1 MDAAEVLNQLTH
13 SEALPKAALQAAS
26 EQRAEIVPVFLRE
39 IDSFLTLT
47 PAERA
52 KPTPLF
58 FIFHLFGD
66 WREKAAYRPLARL
79 LRCAGHEVDAV
90 LGDAITSTTHRVMAA
105 VFDGDP
111 DPLCKIILDPNADQF
126 VRSRICEAVAMLVL
140 RGELDRED
148 AARFLRDAFVELRPQ
163 AESFVWQGW
172 QSAIAMLGLSELKI
186 LVKQAFDRGF
196 IDPQWLDYEGFARD
210 LEWASKD
217 PENPRYGSPKE
228 FTLFGDTV
236 EELSRWHG
244 FSDEFLARRREV
256 DEQYEAELTDDQ
268 PYRNPFKGVGRNDRC
283 PCGSGKKFKNCC
295 LGLPVTLAGT

>member
-1 MDAAEVLNQLTH
+1 MPMDAAEILNQLTH
-13 SEALPKAALQAAS
+13 SEALPKDALQTAS
-26 EQRAEIVPVFLRE
+26 EHRAEIVPVFLRE

-58 FIFHLFGD
+58 FVFHLFGD

-111 DPLCKIILDPNADQF
+111 DPLYEIILDPNADQY

-140 RGELDRED
+140 RGELHRED

-163 AESFVWQGW
+163 EQSFVWQGW
-172 QSAIAMLGLSELKI
+172 QSAIAMLRLSEL
-186 LVKQAFDRGF
+186 
-196 IDPQWLDYEGFARD
+196 
-210 LEWASKD
+210 
-217 PENPRYGSPKE
+217 
-228 FTLFGDTV
+228 
-236 EELSRWHG
+236 
-244 FSDEFLARRREV
+244 
-256 DEQYEAELTDDQ
+256 
-268 PYRNPFKGVGRNDRC
+268 
-283 PCGSGKKFKNCC
+283 
-295 LGLPVTLAGT
+295 